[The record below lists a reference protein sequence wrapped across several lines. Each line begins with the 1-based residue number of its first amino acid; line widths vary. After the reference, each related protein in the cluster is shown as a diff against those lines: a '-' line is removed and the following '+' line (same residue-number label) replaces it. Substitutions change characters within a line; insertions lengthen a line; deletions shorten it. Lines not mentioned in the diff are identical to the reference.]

1 MRSVKNINQKPEKVI
16 KRMRMKFD
24 KNNPRRMQFNE
35 KNDPK

>member
-1 MRSVKNINQKPEKVI
+1 MRSVKNINQKPAKVI
-16 KRMRMKFD
+16 KRMRKKFD